1 MWDAECCNDRLI
13 IAVNTVLSERKRERG
28 EVS

>member
-13 IAVNTVLSERKRERG
+13 IAVNTVLSGRKRER
-28 EVS
+28 EER